1 MPTNTT
7 GRLAYL
13 AGEREVEIRE
23 YPVPDPEP
31 GALVTEVIRANV
43 CGSELH
49 IWNGTHP
56 LLDRMVL
63 GHEALCRVSDLGEG
77 VTTDYDGEPIAE
89 GDLVAPTY
97 FVACGKCAACGRG
110 EFRSCENDLSHW
122 VKHPDEFPHFH
133 GTFATHYY
141 VHPEQHFYKVPEN
154 IPEGVAAAANCA
166 LTQVLFG
173 LEAVELAYGET
184 VVIQGGGGL
193 GQNAI
198 AVANEFGAKTILVE
212 GVDERIERAHDFGVD
227 HVIDFREHDTVEA
240 RADRVAELTDG
251 RGADVG
257 VEVAG
262 VPEAFAEGPHLLRN
276 GARYLEIGNITPGHT
291 TEFDPALLTRKNIQ
305 VTPTMHYDPWYLGKG
320 LDFLSRT
327 VERYPYAELIDAE
340 FDLVDVSTALQKA
353 DDREMTRPSLVPG
366 HEQ

>member
-1 MPTNTT
+1 MTTDET

-13 AGEREVEIRE
+13 ADERTVEIRE

-31 GALVTEVIRANV
+31 GAVVTEVERANV

-63 GHEALCRVSDLGEG
+63 GHEALCRVSALGEG
-77 VTTDYDGEPIAE
+77 VETDYAGEPIE
-89 GDLVAPTY
+89 VGDLVAPTY
-97 FVACGKCAACGRG
+97 FVACGKCPACGRG

-122 VKHPDEFPHFH
+122 VEHPDEFPHFH

-141 VHPEQHFYKVPEN
+141 IHPEQHFYKVPAG
-154 IPEGVAAAANCA
+154 IPDGVAAAANCA

-173 LEAVELAYGET
+173 LDEVGLRGGET

-198 AVANEFGAKTILVE
+198 AVADERGAETILVE
-212 GVDERIERAHDFGVD
+212 GVDERIERARDFGVD
-227 HVIDFREHDTVEA
+227 HVVDFREHETVEA
-240 RADRVAELTDG
+240 RAERVRELTNG
-251 RGADVG
+251 EGADVG

-262 VPEAFAEGPHLLRN
+262 VPDAFAEGPHLLRD

-291 TEFDPALLTRKNIQ
+291 TEFDPAVLTRNNIQ
-305 VTPTMHYDPWYLGKG
+305 VTCTMHYDPWYLQEG
-320 LDFLSRT
+320 LDFLART
-327 VERYPYAELIDAE
+327 VDDYPYENLIDAE
-340 FDLVDVSTALQKA
+340 FDLADVSTALEKA
-353 DDREMTRPSLVPG
+353 DAREMTRPSLVP
-366 HEQ
+366 HEH